1 MFSFSHPHIASREVK
16 WMKEFKERM
25 GRDNAQ
31 NPFIEEKAS
40 FSFFETACHISVI
53 LNVKRVGK

>member
-1 MFSFSHPHIASREVK
+1 MDE
-16 WMKEFKERM
+16 EFKERM

-53 LNVKRVGK
+53 LNVKWVGK